1 MKNKDKIIAAFLVS
15 LGLFSTAQA
24 TQYVSS
30 LSVQDKQV
38 LSSAAQDGADAIDTD
53 PRQVLSADNK

>member
-24 TQYVSS
+24 TQYVGGLSIKEKQA
-30 LSVQDKQV
+30 LSVV
-38 LSSAAQDGADAIDTD
+38 AQADDTANDTD
-53 PRQVLSADNK
+53 PFLVAIHDNK